1 MQNTFMRTGFFRS
14 ALSIRA
20 KLIIIFLTV
29 SIIPLLIISF
39 VSYRIS
45 FQSIQ
50 DSSVENFANLADQL
64 NKNIELVLMDSRNFL
79 KISQSEEVQRFLTKS
94 TDSETE
100 YTNAMAVVELFKTYR
115 DLFDFDEFIDN
126 IVILN
131 NQGCHISE
139 RRGVYDLPVS
149 IKDLSIVKRIEQS
162 PDELT
167 IIPNNNQDYVDP
179 VTQESYLSICSVLRK
194 PVTHE
199 EIGYIIVDLDM
210 DVIYDLVTTI
220 SLHPPGDFFIVENE
234 DSIVAPFPNDYQ
246 KGDLSA
252 EHISLIKQNERG
264 FFNADYHGVSSFFVF
279 NTLQLT
285 GWKIIGRTDR
295 KDLLASAIVTRNIA
309 FTIGAATAG
318 FLILIYLFISYR
330 LTHPIRKLK
339 NCMREVEEGNLDL
352 RAEVSSHDEIADLS
366 ESFNSMVQRIKEL
379 IELTVKEQE
388 LAKKMEFKALQA
400 QINPHFLYNSLES
413 ILWMA
418 EAGNKEDIIT
428 MTKSLSSFFRI
439 ILSKGDEKITLR
451 DELSHITSYLVIQKL
466 RYRDIL
472 SYEIDVPEELMEYRI
487 IKIVLQPLVENAL
500 YHGIKNTRLMG
511 KVRIQGREL
520 EDQIVLI
527 VDDNGVGM
535 SEEKLAELQQL
546 FTSEYHLGTSSSS
559 YGLRNV
565 NQRLKL
571 EYGDNYRLR
580 ITSVLGKGTRVII
593 KIPKEPRHV

>member
-1 MQNTFMRTGFFRS
+1 
-14 ALSIRA
+14 
-20 KLIIIFLTV
+20 
-29 SIIPLLIISF
+29 
-39 VSYRIS
+39 
-45 FQSIQ
+45 
-50 DSSVENFANLADQL
+50 
-64 NKNIELVLMDSRNFL
+64 
-79 KISQSEEVQRFLTKS
+79 
-94 TDSETE
+94 
-100 YTNAMAVVELFKTYR
+100 
-115 DLFDFDEFIDN
+115 
-126 IVILN
+126 
-131 NQGCHISE
+131 
-139 RRGVYDLPVS
+139 
-149 IKDLSIVKRIEQS
+149 
-162 PDELT
+162 
-167 IIPNNNQDYVDP
+167 
-179 VTQESYLSICSVLRK
+179 
-194 PVTHE
+194 
-199 EIGYIIVDLDM
+199 
-210 DVIYDLVTTI
+210 
-220 SLHPPGDFFIVENE
+220 
-234 DSIVAPFPNDYQ
+234 
-246 KGDLSA
+246 
-252 EHISLIKQNERG
+252 
-264 FFNADYHGVSSFFVF
+264 
-279 NTLQLT
+279 
-285 GWKIIGRTDR
+285 
-295 KDLLASAIVTRNIA
+295 
-309 FTIGAATAG
+309 
-318 FLILIYLFISYR
+318 
-330 LTHPIRKLK
+330 
-339 NCMREVEEGNLDL
+339 
-352 RAEVSSHDEIADLS
+352 
-366 ESFNSMVQRIKEL
+366 
-379 IELTVKEQE
+379 
-388 LAKKMEFKALQA
+388 
-400 QINPHFLYNSLES
+400 
-413 ILWMA
+413 MA

>member
-1 MQNTFMRTGFFRS
+1 
-14 ALSIRA
+14 
-20 KLIIIFLTV
+20 
-29 SIIPLLIISF
+29 
-39 VSYRIS
+39 
-45 FQSIQ
+45 
-50 DSSVENFANLADQL
+50 
-64 NKNIELVLMDSRNFL
+64 
-79 KISQSEEVQRFLTKS
+79 
-94 TDSETE
+94 
-100 YTNAMAVVELFKTYR
+100 
-115 DLFDFDEFIDN
+115 
-126 IVILN
+126 
-131 NQGCHISE
+131 
-139 RRGVYDLPVS
+139 
-149 IKDLSIVKRIEQS
+149 
-162 PDELT
+162 
-167 IIPNNNQDYVDP
+167 
-179 VTQESYLSICSVLRK
+179 
-194 PVTHE
+194 
-199 EIGYIIVDLDM
+199 
-210 DVIYDLVTTI
+210 
-220 SLHPPGDFFIVENE
+220 
-234 DSIVAPFPNDYQ
+234 
-246 KGDLSA
+246 
-252 EHISLIKQNERG
+252 
-264 FFNADYHGVSSFFVF
+264 
-279 NTLQLT
+279 
-285 GWKIIGRTDR
+285 
-295 KDLLASAIVTRNIA
+295 VTRNIA

>member
-1 MQNTFMRTGFFRS
+1 
-14 ALSIRA
+14 
-20 KLIIIFLTV
+20 
-29 SIIPLLIISF
+29 
-39 VSYRIS
+39 
-45 FQSIQ
+45 
-50 DSSVENFANLADQL
+50 
-64 NKNIELVLMDSRNFL
+64 
-79 KISQSEEVQRFLTKS
+79 
-94 TDSETE
+94 
-100 YTNAMAVVELFKTYR
+100 
-115 DLFDFDEFIDN
+115 
-126 IVILN
+126 
-131 NQGCHISE
+131 
-139 RRGVYDLPVS
+139 
-149 IKDLSIVKRIEQS
+149 
-162 PDELT
+162 
-167 IIPNNNQDYVDP
+167 
-179 VTQESYLSICSVLRK
+179 
-194 PVTHE
+194 
-199 EIGYIIVDLDM
+199 
-210 DVIYDLVTTI
+210 
-220 SLHPPGDFFIVENE
+220 
-234 DSIVAPFPNDYQ
+234 
-246 KGDLSA
+246 
-252 EHISLIKQNERG
+252 
-264 FFNADYHGVSSFFVF
+264 
-279 NTLQLT
+279 
-285 GWKIIGRTDR
+285 
-295 KDLLASAIVTRNIA
+295 
-309 FTIGAATAG
+309 
-318 FLILIYLFISYR
+318 
-330 LTHPIRKLK
+330 
-339 NCMREVEEGNLDL
+339 
-352 RAEVSSHDEIADLS
+352 
-366 ESFNSMVQRIKEL
+366 MVQRIKEL